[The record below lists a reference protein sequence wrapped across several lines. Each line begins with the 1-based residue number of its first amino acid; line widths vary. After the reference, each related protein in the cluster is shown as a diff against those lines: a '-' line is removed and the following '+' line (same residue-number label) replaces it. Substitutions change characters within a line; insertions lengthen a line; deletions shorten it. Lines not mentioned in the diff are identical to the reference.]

1 MHGNNY
7 VFSDGTVMSADTGG
21 DHYTTDLGEVVL
33 STFTEPKVGRAPP
46 SLRAPPSEEEC

>member
-33 STFTEPKVGRAPP
+33 STFTEPKVGRASP